1 MDMKRI
7 FVYFFIIMLTAFP
20 ASAGDVTLNRWVLN
34 VSLNEDGMVD
44 ELIQVEIGNAG
55 SSPIDGF
62 SFVVPASSVTVIY
75 DFDHTFSSK
84 GQVVEQLKVQNGIK
98 LIVNFNSS
106 LNGGETW
113 NGRIGFRAQ
122 NFARRSGDDYTIEIP
137 LNSPQAITSGK
148 TTNMIIS
155 SDVDLR
161 GQVFLPKGI
170 EVISVT
176 PKPFRI
182 LFQNSLMVPTWTS
195 DTEINKY
202 PIHFTDTIDLKGS
215 FSDILKKIA
224 DVDER
229 SKILSKRI
237 KEANMKGLDVGEA
250 QMHLKNAEDFNTN
263 NANSALSSFWTKDE
277 KSALEFVGYAE
288 KELDLAEK
296 SFSSAGKTRIMPT
309 ETVILTPEK
318 SPAPGVAYLVL
329 IILSSFMVLRSK
341 GPEP

>member
-7 FVYFFIIMLTAFP
+7 LVYFLIIMLTAFP

-34 VSLNEDGMVD
+34 VTLNEDGIVD
-44 ELIQVEIGNAG
+44 ELVQVEIGNAG

-75 DFDHTFSSK
+75 DLDHTFSSK

-122 NFARRSGDDYTIEIP
+122 NFARISGDDYTIELP
-137 LNSPQAITSGK
+137 LNGPQAIASGK
-148 TTNMIIS
+148 NTDLKIS
-155 SDVDLR
+155 PDVDLR

-170 EVISVT
+170 EVVSVK

-182 LFQNSLMVPTWTS
+182 LFQNSHMVPTWTPMNLK
-195 DTEINKY
+195 I
-202 PIHFTDTIDLKGS
+202 TDTISLKGS
-215 FSDILKKIA
+215 FSNILKKIA

-237 KEANMKGLDVGEA
+237 KEANTKGMDVGEA
-250 QMHLKNAEDFNTN
+250 QAHLKNAEDFNTN

-296 SFSSAGKTRIMPT
+296 SFTSAGKTRIMPT

-318 SPAPGVAYLVL
+318 SPAIGVEYLVL
-329 IILSSFMVLRSK
+329 IMMSYVLVLRSK
-341 GPEP
+341 KPEP